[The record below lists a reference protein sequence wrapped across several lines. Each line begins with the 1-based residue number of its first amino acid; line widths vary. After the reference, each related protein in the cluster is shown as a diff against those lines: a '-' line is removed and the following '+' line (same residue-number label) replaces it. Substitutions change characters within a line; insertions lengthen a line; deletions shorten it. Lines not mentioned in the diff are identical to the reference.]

1 MKPISLFILLLLINI
16 SVSAQWAI
24 KHLDENSRKNT
35 TVKFKNDSVGLAM
48 GGYTYFLKTVD
59 TGETWTKIPYQVTV
73 DIKDFQF
80 LADSTVFAVGRYSQ
94 DNSTSFNGRLI
105 KSENLGNSWET
116 VSDIE
121 RQDYSSL
128 HFFNSDSGLIAG
140 NKTILR
146 TVDGGISWDTVWN
159 LNNYGYR
166 YGEVSKIY
174 FPSNEIGYA
183 IGIGRNQHNN
193 PLFDY
198 FLLKSVNAGLTW
210 EMNKTF
216 PWSLSSIYFISP
228 EKGFI
233 GSGSG
238 TAYKTDNGGDSWNEV
253 QLTANLPVRS
263 MQFISEMEGFA
274 TGGLD
279 MVCVTGS
286 GCFSEFF
293 VSKTI
298 DGGESWA
305 SYDTTG
311 IALHSIWFINDTVG
325 FVSGDYELIMKSN
338 RIIERLPGNY
348 PWHLFTSVG
357 IDDNMATDSGIKVF
371 PNPTYGPLNIEN
383 QNPLDEIK
391 SAVLLNSSGQRIGI
405 LYPESKNNTIQYNI
419 SNQKPG
425 LYFLRIDYT
434 NRAEIRKIIK
444 IL

>member
-1 MKPISLFILLLLINI
+1 MRHCIIFILMWVYFPVN
-16 SVSAQWAI
+16 AQWAI
-24 KHLDENSRKNT
+24 KHLDDIPWRT
-35 TVKFKNDSVGLAM
+35 TMVKFKNDSVGLAM

-59 TGETWTKIPYQVTV
+59 AGETWTKIPYQVSV

-80 LADSTVFAVGRYSQ
+80 LEDSTVIAVGRYST
-94 DNSTSFNGRLI
+94 DNSESFNCRLI
-105 KSENLGNSWET
+105 KSVNLGESWVT
-116 VSDIE
+116 VSEISH
-121 RQDYSSL
+121 QHYGTL

-140 NKTILR
+140 SRTILR
-146 TVDGGISWDTVWN
+146 TVDGGISWETVWN
-159 LNNYGYR
+159 LNDNEYR

-198 FLLKSVNAGLTW
+198 FLLKSVNAGLSW
-210 EMNKTF
+210 EMIEIF
-216 PWSLSSIYFISP
+216 PRQLYAIFFNSP
-228 EKGFI
+228 DNGFI
-233 GSGSG
+233 GADLG
-238 TAYKTDNGGDSWNEV
+238 TIYKITDGGDLWSEV
-253 QLTANLPVRS
+253 QLSTNLPVQS
-263 MQFISEMEGFA
+263 IHFISETEGFA
-274 TGGLD
+274 TGGFK
-279 MVCVTGS
+279 VCLTES
-286 GCFSEFF
+286 GCLSHFF
-293 VSKTI
+293 ISKTV
-298 DGGESWA
+298 DGGDSWA

-311 IALHSIWFINDTVG
+311 IALSSIWFINDTVG

-338 RIIERLPGNY
+338 GIIDRLPGNY

-357 IDDNMATDSGIKVF
+357 IDDNMASDSGIKVF

-425 LYFLRIDYT
+425 LYFLRIEYPGRIVT
-434 NRAEIRKIIK
+434 RKILK
-444 IL
+444 IQ